1 MSTEGRNLTTKNR
14 RIDEL
19 LAYNLLEVEE
29 GYRRETIYSLSDP
42 GRRIAEHLDAIC
54 EILDEIRPGMNDDGT
69 VYMDPNTDGFM
80 DRFRNDSDTSSK

>member
-1 MSTEGRNLTTKNR
+1 M
-14 RIDEL
+14 
-19 LAYNLLEVEE
+19 
-29 GYRRETIYSLSDP
+29 ETIHSPLRL

-69 VYMDPNTDGFM
+69 VYMDPNADGFM

>member
-1 MSTEGRNLTTKNR
+1 MVDLSPIMWTS
-14 RIDEL
+14 
-19 LAYNLLEVEE
+19 LAYNLLEVEG
-29 GYRRETIYSLSDP
+29 GYRRETIHSLSDP

-69 VYMDPNTDGFM
+69 VHTDPNADGFM